1 VRLRAVLLTQI
12 LAASTVGDGA
22 DLGDGGITHAVQLL
36 PATTDEKLV
45 AMKLLVAGGWR
56 RSGS

>member
-1 VRLRAVLLTQI
+1 MLLTQI
-12 LAASTVGDGA
+12 LAASTVRDGA
-22 DLGDGGITHAVQLL
+22 DLGDGGITPAVQLQ
-36 PATTDEKLV
+36 PARTDEKLV